1 MRWTGCPLAD
11 GNPLTHRI
19 RKKELN
25 GTISEEARKLFTK
38 LKGRPEIA
46 ETISARGL
54 PAHTTLHK
62 VYATTG
68 AGPRRLLFFC
78 RHAPAGASEARWVLV
93 FYRNKSDAVGR
104 NMSPQNKEFI
114 GQLAKNLQAALQDIS
129 ESTPEAPKY
138 EII

>member
-1 MRWTGCPLAD
+1 MQILV
-11 GNPLTHRI
+11 THRI
-19 RKKELN
+19 RKKELD
-25 GTISEEARKLFTK
+25 GTISEEARKLFAK
-38 LKGRPEIA
+38 LKDRPEIA

-78 RHAPAGASEARWVLV
+78 RHAPAGASDVRWVLL
-93 FYRNKSDAVGR
+93 FYRSKADTVGR
-104 NMSPQNKEFI
+104 NMSPKNKEFI
-114 GQLAKNLQAALQDIS
+114 GQLAKNLQAALQDIT

-138 EII
+138 ETV